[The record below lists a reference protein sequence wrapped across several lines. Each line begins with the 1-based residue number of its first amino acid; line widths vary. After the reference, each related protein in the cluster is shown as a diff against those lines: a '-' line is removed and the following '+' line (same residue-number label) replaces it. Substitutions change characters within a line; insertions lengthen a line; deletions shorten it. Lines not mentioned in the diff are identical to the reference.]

1 MNVFEQNL
9 GPSWK
14 TTVAGAVTF
23 VAVFL
28 QNAPWPYCHEI
39 GTALLAAGVG
49 AGFLVAKDSDVSHA
63 PAPLQSPDN
72 VAPVVV
78 QQAAQANGQQMTQP
92 LVRVGS

>member
-28 QNAPWPYCHEI
+28 QNAPNWPYCHEI
-39 GTALLAAGVG
+39 GTALLAAGIG
-49 AGFLVAKDSDVSHA
+49 AGFLMAKDSDVSHA
-63 PAPLQSPDN
+63 PAPLQTPDN

-78 QQAAQANGQQMTQP
+78 QQPQQANGQQMIQP
-92 LVRVGS
+92 TVRV